1 MEAVQ
6 EDSYYLSCDELLV
19 IAEGAR
25 QNIVVCKRAAGESSF
40 QIEGYVLEN
49 VNETVVVYV
58 QSNNTTRVRS
68 HFERLALTIVSAD
81 SGPSG
86 SEGARGSSAEGD
98 AELGASGFSVD
109 NSGASERGE
118 NKVPTSASE
127 ACANEMGLRGL
138 EQGAV
143 EETHEATKE
152 RRWKKQ
158 QEISTHFEKQ
168 RKEILRAP
176 GLGFVEG
183 ILWQM
188 GVVEDAFVWEVALNV
203 LHHIATTPKSW
214 RRLFPESNPSN
225 VQCQRRNQFRKH
237 GVAKLLETA
246 RADAEY
252 YDVLFFVLDH
262 CRGVRDR
269 VWAAVRLR
277 CGQVFVQG
285 FVDWSNTCVHVREP
299 QLKGEPEFWE
309 PGGTQIETPS
319 FTLQLLCIDGV
330 YLELRSQ
337 RYVTSE
343 DVHAVRE
350 SILGRLGFLRCDPY
364 WSLSRLDVWPT
375 AHDLMFVKGGAEDR
389 TTQSDSGD
397 S

>member
-1 MEAVQ
+1 MTAEYFLDKLDNINEGSSAVDVGFAAVTGAFVQALLGAADNQRAAPDLFRDASWLALVEAVQ
-6 EDSYYLSCDELLV
+6 ADSYYLSCDELLV

-118 NKVPTSASE
+118 NKVPASASE

-143 EETHEATKE
+143 EETHETTKE

-168 RKEILRAP
+168 GKEILRAP
-176 GLGFVEG
+176 GLSFVEG
-183 ILWQM
+183 ILWQL
-188 GVVEDAFVWEVALNV
+188 GVVEDAFVWEVVLNV
-203 LHHIATTPKSW
+203 LHHIATTPKS
-214 RRLFPESNPSN
+214 
-225 VQCQRRNQFRKH
+225 
-237 GVAKLLETA
+237 
-246 RADAEY
+246 
-252 YDVLFFVLDH
+252 
-262 CRGVRDR
+262 
-269 VWAAVRLR
+269 
-277 CGQVFVQG
+277 
-285 FVDWSNTCVHVREP
+285 
-299 QLKGEPEFWE
+299 
-309 PGGTQIETPS
+309 
-319 FTLQLLCIDGV
+319 
-330 YLELRSQ
+330 
-337 RYVTSE
+337 
-343 DVHAVRE
+343 
-350 SILGRLGFLRCDPY
+350 
-364 WSLSRLDVWPT
+364 
-375 AHDLMFVKGGAEDR
+375 
-389 TTQSDSGD
+389 
-397 S
+397 